1 MRIRGIAEEHTFVSA
16 GLFFFA
22 YTARLGWVREWSL
35 QSVNNIT
42 LGAAPAG
49 LRSMVALGP
58 DGVAKA
64 ISRYSLMSE
73 GSTYM
78 LGIPL

>member
-1 MRIRGIAEEHTFVSA
+1 LRIRGIAEEHTFVSA

-22 YTARLGWVREWSL
+22 YTARLGWVSQWSL

-42 LGAAPAG
+42 LGAAAAG

-64 ISRYSLMSE
+64 ISRYSLKSE
-73 GSTYM
+73 GSTDM
-78 LGIPL
+78 LEIPL